1 MKAHESSVGELRG
14 RGRAGTRDMAA
25 GHHRNTWGLG
35 DTSLGGYWIC
45 VRVCA
50 GYDGARWCRDE
61 CGGGG
66 VVTTAPMW
74 SVAVSGCW
82 SRDTRPV
89 WRSTVWRRDT
99 GRQCR
104 LPCTGTA
111 AQSATRDPAV
121 RTRRDNVTP
130 PQPQH
135 HNTEQSFPR
144 NSNYS
149 NANIVGVQVVS
160 TKISR
165 HGASTA
171 DQFWYSEAASGR
183 NIWSWVFAFRSPSNL
198 LLELSV
204 ENLKKVV
211 LNPRH
216 VEILWIRPLVNWI
229 ISIHQ
234 I

>member
-1 MKAHESSVGELRG
+1 
-14 RGRAGTRDMAA
+14 
-25 GHHRNTWGLG
+25 
-35 DTSLGGYWIC
+35 
-45 VRVCA
+45 
-50 GYDGARWCRDE
+50 
-61 CGGGG
+61 
-66 VVTTAPMW
+66 MW

-89 WRSTVWRRDT
+89 WRSTVTAWHGPPVSPPLHRHRGSVGDT
-99 GRQCR
+99 STSSEDTPRQCD
-104 LPCTGTA
+104 TTTTT
-111 AQSATRDPAV
+111 S
-121 RTRRDNVTP
+121 N
-130 PQPQH
+130 
-135 HNTEQSFPR
+135 NTEQSFPC

-149 NANIVGVQVVS
+149 NTNIVGVQVVS

-216 VEILWIRPLVNWI
+216 IEILWIRPLVNWI

>member
-1 MKAHESSVGELRG
+1 MQG
-14 RGRAGTRDMAA
+14 
-25 GHHRNTWGLG
+25 W
-35 DTSLGGYWIC
+35 
-45 VRVCA
+45 
-50 GYDGARWCRDE
+50 
-61 CGGGG
+61 CGGAGG
-66 VVTTAPMW
+66 GQWWPPHQCGVSLCPALVTWP
-74 SVAVSGCW
+74 G
-82 SRDTRPV
+82 PV
-89 WRSTVWRRDT
+89 WRLR
-99 GRQCR
+99 
-104 LPCTGTA
+104 
-111 AQSATRDPAV
+111 
-121 RTRRDNVTP
+121 VTP
-130 PQPQH
+130 SPVSPAAPPPRLSRRHEH
-135 HNTEQSFPR
+135 HQWGHTTDHVTPTTANNTEQSFPR

-149 NANIVGVQVVS
+149 NSNIVGLQVVS